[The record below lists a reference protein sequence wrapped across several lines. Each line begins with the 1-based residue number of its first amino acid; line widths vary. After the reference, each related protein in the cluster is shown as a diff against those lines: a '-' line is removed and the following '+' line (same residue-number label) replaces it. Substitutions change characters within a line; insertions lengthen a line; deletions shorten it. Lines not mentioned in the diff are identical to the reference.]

1 MSFRG
6 KFEPFTSLRQG
17 GKNTYSF
24 TLTCKNMLMPET
36 FDCAIMDST
45 GQQPTQFHRHLK
57 LKANESMAFNF
68 DTCGWDW
75 CDGDFFAILDKNE
88 RIKQQW
94 DFKPKIYARGECPE
108 CHGSHKCIKC
118 NGSGVIKDIHTHT
131 ISSCRTCNG
140 TGICQKCY
148 VPIRSGSNIAQE
160 VYGTHP
166 LPNADIAKQ
175 RKIAALQQT
184 ISNLDAQIAK
194 ADMDMRMMQMKDID
208 TSASIAFRSQLELQH
223 ALQRQLL
230 NAQQELQQLM
240 ISNNYR

>member
-6 KFEPFTSLRQG
+6 KFESFTSLRQG
-17 GKNTYSF
+17 GKKAYTF

-36 FDCAIMDST
+36 FDCAIMDSS

-57 LKANESMAFNF
+57 LKANESKVFNF
-68 DTCGWDW
+68 DTCGWNW
-75 CDGDFFAILDKNE
+75 CQGDSFVILDKND
-88 RIKQQW
+88 RPKQRW
-94 DFKPKIYARGECPE
+94 DLNLKIYARGECPE

-131 ISSCRTCNG
+131 ISSCRACNG

-148 VPIRSGSNIAQE
+148 VPIREGSAIAQE

-166 LPNADIAKQ
+166 LPNADMAKQ

-184 ISNLDAQIAK
+184 ISNIEAQIAK
-194 ADMDMRMMQMKDID
+194 ANMDTRMMQLKDID
-208 TSASIAFRSQLELQH
+208 VSASIAYRSQLELQH
-223 ALQRQLL
+223 TLQRQLD
-230 NAQQELQQLM
+230 NAQYELQQL
-240 ISNNYR
+240 IKTSGY